1 MNPINVLATLIYF
14 VVFILLMIALCV
26 YLWDVF
32 RRYAQEKK
40 ADKQKEEGHSHP

>member
-14 VVFILLMIALCV
+14 VVFILLLIALSV

-32 RRYAQEKK
+32 RRYAQDKK
-40 ADKQKEEGHSHP
+40 AEKQKEHDSA